1 VRALVRAAGR
11 EADVVVDVTAKAP
24 GALDQAVRLS
34 RTGGTVVVAGTR
46 GGDGSSAFNSDALV
60 YKEVR
65 LLGALGVQVPSYE
78 AALTLLASGRLP
90 FADID
95 RRVVGFAGV
104 AELLGALADGSA
116 DTPLH
121 SVVVPT

>member
-1 VRALVRAAGR
+1 
-11 EADVVVDVTAKAP
+11 
-24 GALDQAVRLS
+24 
-34 RTGGTVVVAGTR
+34 
-46 GGDGSSAFNSDALV
+46 
-60 YKEVR
+60 
-65 LLGALGVQVPSYE
+65 
-78 AALTLLASGRLP
+78 LTLLASGRLP